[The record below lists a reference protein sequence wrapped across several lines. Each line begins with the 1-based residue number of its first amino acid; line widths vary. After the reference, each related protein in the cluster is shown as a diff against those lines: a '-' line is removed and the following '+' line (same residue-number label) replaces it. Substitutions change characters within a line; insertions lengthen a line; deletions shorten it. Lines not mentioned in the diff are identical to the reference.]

1 MSNPQALGPIE
12 ACKCFDRK
20 GVDRSFFRLVKYCG
34 ELPDRP
40 ASRVLGEGVEGG
52 NANTH
57 RGGKSLEEAVDHFL
71 RAIADK
77 GAAEPHDLS

>member
-1 MSNPQALGPIE
+1 MSNPQALEPIE

-34 ELPDRP
+34 ELADRP
-40 ASRVLGEGVEGG
+40 ARRALSDVVEGG
-52 NANTH
+52 NANPH
-57 RGGKSLEEAVDHFL
+57 RGGKSLKKAVDHFL

-77 GAAEPHDLS
+77 GTAEPHNLS